1 MAYRNKNTME
11 RLKNGEMLV
20 AKLRPSRVIQFC
32 DDIFGICMLDINA
45 NQKWYVHL
53 EGDKILLRRDIV
65 TMEITIAVFLNDWEV
80 VG

>member
-20 AKLRPSRVIQFC
+20 AKLRHSRVIQFC

-65 TMEITIAVFLNDWEV
+65 TMEITIAVFINDWEV